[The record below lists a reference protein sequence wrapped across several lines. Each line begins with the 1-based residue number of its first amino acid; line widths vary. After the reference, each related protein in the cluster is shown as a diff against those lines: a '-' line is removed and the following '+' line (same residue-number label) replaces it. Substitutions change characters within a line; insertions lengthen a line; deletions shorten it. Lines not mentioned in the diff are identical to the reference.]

1 MARTSD
7 DELLLGEWAC
17 LGILA
22 VAPAHGFAVAKR
34 LAPDGDV
41 GRVWSLSRALT
52 YRAIGQLTA
61 RGYLEAVG
69 EEPGTAGGN
78 RTLLAPTRRGR
89 AQLRRWL
96 DTPTVHLR
104 DVRSELLLKL
114 VLAQANQVDT
124 RALLERQ
131 RAQIAVIAVSRAGAD
146 PADVVALWRR
156 ESANAALRFLDA
168 VLDAE
173 LLSSPLIVR

>member
-22 VAPAHGFAVAKR
+22 VSPAHGFAVAKR

-52 YRAIGQLTA
+52 YRAIDQLIT
-61 RGYLEAVG
+61 RGYLEAIG

-89 AQLRRWL
+89 TQLRRWL
-96 DTPTVHLR
+96 ATPTRHLR

-114 VLAQANQVDT
+114 VLAELNSVDT
-124 RALLERQ
+124 HELLERQ
-131 RAQIAVIAVSRAGAD
+131 RTQIAAIAAARSTAD
-146 PADVVALWRR
+146 PADVVAVWRR

-168 VLDAE
+168 
-173 LLSSPLIVR
+173 LLSAPTGAR